1 MYNEYLEPGQ
11 YHNMDGDIVDGRTDM
26 IKELRREVVGYRLKE
41 KREKE
46 LRLRNLALQEA
57 YDKYQTILRLVDN
70 D

>member
-57 YDKYQTILRLVDN
+57 YDKYQTILRLVDA
-70 D
+70 